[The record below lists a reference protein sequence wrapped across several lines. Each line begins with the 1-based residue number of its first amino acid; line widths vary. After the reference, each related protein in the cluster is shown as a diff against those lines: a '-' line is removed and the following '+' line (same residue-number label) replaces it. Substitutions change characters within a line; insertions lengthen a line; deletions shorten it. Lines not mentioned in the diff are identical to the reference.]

1 METWVSREIIHEGPI
16 FSVVV
21 GQAQLDDGQLA
32 GREMVAHHGGVAVVP
47 VDGDEVILIRQYRIA
62 VGQEILELP
71 AGRLEGDESPVVRA
85 AQELAEEI
93 GVTAVSLLEIA
104 AYFSSAGF
112 TNERMYIFLA
122 EGLVETAVSPEY
134 DERIEPV
141 RIPIAALPRMLAA
154 KQFEDAK
161 TIIGLREFLAHR
173 AAQAPDANHS

>member
-1 METWVSREIIHEGPI
+1 METWVSRKIVHEGPI

-32 GREMVAHHGGVAVVP
+32 VREMVVHHGGVAIVP
-47 VDGDEVILIRQYRIA
+47 VDGDEVILIRQFRIA
-62 VGQEILELP
+62 VGREMLELP
-71 AGRLEGDESPVVRA
+71 AGRLEGDELPAVRA
-85 AQELAEEI
+85 AQELEEEI

-104 AYFSSAGF
+104 AYYSSAGF

-161 TIIGLREFLAHR
+161 TIIGLRELLAYR
-173 AAQAPDANHS
+173 AAQSPDSNHS